1 MEGMPERENIMYHL
15 AEEDNMKIIDNYR
28 DLPIGMYLEICEI
41 SRREDIEE
49 LHKQVSILSILTG
62 KEEEEIYNLP
72 IGDYKELAQK
82 SSFLE
87 QEYEG
92 EILTAKT
99 YTLEGWVLQPVEDY
113 RKITT
118 AQYIDFQT
126 FAKDVEKNIVEI
138 LSVMLI
144 PKGKKYNQDYDIL
157 ELQNV
162 LRRCLSVADALSL
175 YAFFFVQYIQST
187 KDSLTYSKEA
197 AMKLRDPEKRKRV
210 LKEIQKQED
219 RLKCLG
225 GGLQM

>member
-1 MEGMPERENIMYHL
+1 MERMPERENTMYHL
-15 AEEDNMKIIDNYR
+15 TENNMNIIDNYR

-49 LHKQVSILSILTG
+49 LHKQVSILSVLTG
-62 KEEEEIYNLP
+62 REEEEIYDLP
-72 IGDYKELAQK
+72 IGDYKDLVSK
-82 SSFLE
+82 SEFLS
-87 QEYEG
+87 QPYEG

-99 YTLEGWVLQPVEDY
+99 YALEGWVLQPVEDY

-126 FAKDVEKNIVEI
+126 FAKDAEKNIVEI

-144 PKGKKYNQDYDIL
+144 PKGKKYNQDYDII

-162 LRRCLSVADALSL
+162 LRRSLSVADALSL

-187 KDSLTYSKEA
+187 KDSLIYSKEA

-210 LKEIQKQED
+210 LKEILKQEKH
-219 RLKCLG
+219 LKELG
-225 GGLQM
+225 VG